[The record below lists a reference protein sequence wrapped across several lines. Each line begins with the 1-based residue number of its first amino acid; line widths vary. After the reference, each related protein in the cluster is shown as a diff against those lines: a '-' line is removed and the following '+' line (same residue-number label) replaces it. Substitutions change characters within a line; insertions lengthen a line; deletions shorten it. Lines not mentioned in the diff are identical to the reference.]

1 MELIVLL
8 SGSKFA
14 AVTETALPTEVQ
26 SSSSIKIS
34 NANWELIPLAMTSIN
49 KHCINPLCHTN
60 NYTCG
65 GPLCENNF
73 TKYVRFEFQNFGKV
87 AR

>member
-1 MELIVLL
+1 
-8 SGSKFA
+8 
-14 AVTETALPTEVQ
+14 
-26 SSSSIKIS
+26 
-34 NANWELIPLAMTSIN
+34 MTSIN

-60 NYTCG
+60 NYTCRG
-65 GPLCENNF
+65 SLYENNF